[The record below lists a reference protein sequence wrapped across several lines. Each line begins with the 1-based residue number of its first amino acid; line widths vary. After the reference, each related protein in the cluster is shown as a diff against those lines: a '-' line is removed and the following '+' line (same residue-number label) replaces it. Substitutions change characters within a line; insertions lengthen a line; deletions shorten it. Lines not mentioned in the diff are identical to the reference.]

1 LIAPRSDRHAFQKA
15 VLDWSSSAGG
25 WRDLPWR
32 QSRDPWAV
40 LVSEVMLQQ
49 TQVSRVVPRWHA
61 FLARFPDPAACAAA
75 PVADVIGLWVGLGYN
90 RRAVQLHGAASAV
103 VACHGGRLPETL
115 AELQALPGVGPYTA
129 RAILAF
135 AFEFPA
141 GVVDTNVARILARA
155 VAGRRLSLAEAQ
167 AAADALVPAG
177 GSWRWNQALLD
188 IGARH
193 CTSGRP
199 MCDQCPLAIEHCRWS
214 AAGISEPDPARGSA
228 GVSGHQSPFPGS
240 DRQGRG
246 RLVKALQSGP
256 IGVDSWAVAAG
267 WPSEPA
273 RAARAVASLV
283 TDGLA
288 VHVGDQLRLP

>member
-1 LIAPRSDRHAFQKA
+1 LIDPRSDGRAFQEA
-15 VLDWSSSAGG
+15 VLDWSTSAGE

-32 QSRDPWAV
+32 QTRDPWAV

-61 FLARFPDPAACAAA
+61 FMARFPDPASCAGA

-90 RRAVQLHGAASAV
+90 RRAVQLHRAASAV
-103 VACHGGRLPETL
+103 VARHGGRLPGTL

-135 AFEFPA
+135 AFELPA

-155 VAGRRLSLAEAQ
+155 VAGRSLSPGEAQ
-167 AAADALVPAG
+167 ATADSLVPVG

-188 IGARH
+188 LGARH

-199 MCDQCPLAIEHCRWS
+199 LCDRCPLAVAHCRWS
-214 AAGISEPDPARGSA
+214 ADGGSPPDPACGSA
-228 GVSGHQSPFPGS
+228 GVSGRQSPFLGS

-256 IGVDSWAVAAG
+256 IEADGWAAAAG